1 MIITQTSN
9 NQDSDRDT
17 NKVQRLKVLISAY
30 ACRPDMGSEPGV
42 GWNII
47 QQLVQ
52 YCDVWVLTRG
62 DNRQSIEAE
71 LTRKQYSG
79 LHFVYCD
86 LPPWA
91 LWWNHKQKGVQLH
104 YYIWQII
111 AYFAAR
117 KLHQEVNFDLAH
129 HVTYVKYWSP
139 SFISLLP
146 IPFIWGPV
154 GGGESAPK
162 PFWKDFSLRGKFYE
176 LLRDGA
182 RWLGERDP
190 FVGMTARKSTIVR
203 VTTEDTARRLHKMG
217 VPNVEIFSETG
228 LSQEEIANLGKYSSP
243 KDLNSLPIRFISMG
257 RLLHWK
263 GFHLGLK
270 AFAQAKLPNS
280 EFWILGDG
288 PERKRLE
295 LLVKELGITEQ
306 VKFWNRLPRNQTL
319 EKLSQCTA
327 LVHPSLHDSGGWVC
341 LEAMAVGRPVLCLDL
356 GGPGTQITSETGYKI
371 PAHTPEQA
379 VKDLST
385 AMVKL
390 AQKPE
395 LREQMGLAGKKRVSD
410 FYSWETKGES
420 LAQLYSLII
429 REKGKVKS

>member
-1 MIITQTSN
+1 MIATQTSN
-9 NQDSDRDT
+9 NKND
-17 NKVQRLKVLISAY
+17 NKVQHLKVLISAY

-47 QQLVQ
+47 RQLAQ
-52 YCDVWVLTRG
+52 YCDVWVLTRA

-71 LTRKQYSG
+71 LASNKYPG

-86 LPPWA
+86 LPSWA
-91 LWWNHKQKGVQLH
+91 LWWNYKQKGVQLH
-104 YYIWQII
+104 YYIWQIL
-111 AYFAAR
+111 AYFTAR
-117 KLHQEVNFDLAH
+117 KLHQKVNFDLAH

-190 FVGMTARKSTIVR
+190 FVGMTARRSTIVR
-203 VTTEDTARRLHKMG
+203 VTTEDTAQRLRKMG
-217 VPNVEIFSETG
+217 ISEVEVFSETG
-228 LSQEEIANLGKYSSP
+228 LSQTEIANLGQYSS
-243 KDLNSLPIRFISMG
+243 DQDLPIRFISMG

-263 GFHLGLK
+263 GFHLGLR
-270 AFAQAKLPNS
+270 AFAKANLPNS
-280 EFWILGDG
+280 EFWVLGDG

-295 LLVKELGITEQ
+295 SLVKELGIAEQ
-306 VKFWNRLPRNQTL
+306 VKFWNRLPRDRTL

-356 GGPGTQITSETGYKI
+356 GGPGTQVTSETGYKV
-371 PAHTPEQA
+371 PAQTPEQA
-379 VKDLST
+379 VKDLSE

-390 AQKPE
+390 AQEPN
-395 LREQMGLAGKKRVSD
+395 LREKMGLAGQKRVRD

-420 LAQLYSLII
+420 LVQLYSLIAKEQLTVNALS
-429 REKGKVKS
+429 RTLR